1 MSSQEPLVFDAV
13 HSKSASYGLHQ
24 GLQNTYKYGEGILCK
39 HRDLLSN
46 NRSKIKIDV
55 TYPRAIIKAENLY
68 EMAVRKRLDER
79 KRAWS
84 LYGFKEGLLL
94 ELPPK

>member
-1 MSSQEPLVFDAV
+1 MQAQEP
-13 HSKSASYGLHQ
+13 SKQ
-24 GLQNTYKYGEGILCK
+24 QMKK
-39 HRDLLSN
+39 N
-46 NRSKIKIDV
+46 NDNV

-68 EMAVRKRLDER
+68 EMAVRKRLGEG

>member
-1 MSSQEPLVFDAV
+1 MKKNKD
-13 HSKSASYGLHQ
+13 
-24 GLQNTYKYGEGILCK
+24 N
-39 HRDLLSN
+39 
-46 NRSKIKIDV
+46 V

-79 KRAWS
+79 KRVWS

>member
-1 MSSQEPLVFDAV
+1 MI
-13 HSKSASYGLHQ
+13 
-24 GLQNTYKYGEGILCK
+24 N
-39 HRDLLSN
+39 
-46 NRSKIKIDV
+46 V

-84 LYGFKEGLLL
+84 LCGFKEGLLL